1 MHKHSQSQKQII
13 KSILSRL
20 LSDRPKPPK
29 SKEKKKTESSDKDRP
44 GFLFLLAMIV
54 VFYVCGS
61 IVQWNL
67 VIVFCLSVVFGA
79 FVYWFGSQH
88 DVV

>member
-1 MHKHSQSQKQII
+1 MIE
-13 KSILSRL
+13 SIFIL
-20 LSDRPKPPK
+20 LSDRPRSK
-29 SKEKKKTESSDKDRP
+29 SKEKKKIESTDKDRP
-44 GFLFLLAMIV
+44 GVFLLLAMIV

-67 VIVFCLSVVFGA
+67 VIVFLLSVVFGV
-79 FVYWFGSQH
+79 FVYWFGAQH